1 MSLVRQRRIFL
12 ERLAPLQALPVA
24 VLEPAVRTMCKSR
37 SRFSCEPP
45 QFCRFRQE
53 TRTRITG
60 PGFDVERLPLGVP
73 FSLDAVKSGDFPH
86 ACAGYI
92 SYPPRKLRVSLFN
105 FLVFDNC
112 YCSWS
117 EAWVNVLAI
126 PDRNTLTITQ
136 TSNLVRSLHQGKRQ
150 ATACWLSTQRQSWI
164 LRYSAHD
171 SGSQS
176 FISEKIHALLR

>member
-1 MSLVRQRRIFL
+1 VSADPEQ
-12 ERLAPLQALPVA
+12 
-24 VLEPAVRTMCKSR
+24 
-37 SRFSCEPP
+37 RFSHIAASFSHSVCS
-45 QFCRFRQE
+45 
-53 TRTRITG
+53 TG
-60 PGFDVERLPLGVP
+60 VLTAHYASLPLTR
-73 FSLDAVKSGDFPH
+73 
-86 ACAGYI
+86 CAGYI

-105 FLVFDNC
+105 YLVFDNC

-176 FISEKIHALLR
+176 FISEKIHALRR